1 MENKNLNKNN
11 ADEQETPAP
20 YFTNEKS
27 DAKTKNVSAKTKSQ
41 NLKMSKQD
49 KNKNTP
55 TQYSKNKD
63 KINKQNTPIPIIGGK
78 FNNDMGEKINK
89 VNNDTN
95 KTEQP
100 NSANNFGSQ
109 SAENKRDKKEKRK
122 PKTKKPKAWVWI
134 VKVFIMAVGLSLAFS
149 LLSEFTLSKTNIAV
163 SIVVILVFIAVS
175 IVFDMLGLAVASCP
189 IEPFTAMAARKVA
202 GSKLAISLIK
212 NADKVSAIC
221 CDVIGDVCGI
231 LAGAGGASIL
241 TKIALSSSGFMPIF
255 VASLIS
261 AIIAGLTIGGKASFK
276 RLARAKSSPI
286 TLKFAQVLNL
296 FVHKK

>member
-1 MENKNLNKNN
+1 MKKDKNNLNSN
-11 ADEQETPAP
+11 ADERDTPAP
-20 YFTNEKS
+20 YFILKEKQNN
-27 DAKTKNVSAKTKSQ
+27 KTKTAKVNTTKQ
-41 NLKMSKQD
+41 NELTD
-49 KNKNTP
+49 TP
-55 TQYSKNKD
+55 TPIVEEKTLTKKKSKDSKNDVQNIENGDGQLKD
-63 KINKQNTPIPIIGGK
+63 GTNSKNNTK
-78 FNNDMGEKINK
+78 K
-89 VNNDTN
+89 V
-95 KTEQP
+95 K
-100 NSANNFGSQ
+100 A
-109 SAENKRDKKEKRK
+109 KEKRK
-122 PKTKKPKAWVWI
+122 ANKPKKQHAWVWI
-134 VKVFIMAVGLSLAFS
+134 VKVFVLAVALSLSFS
-149 LLSEFTLSKTNIAV
+149 ILSEMALSHANIALSV
-163 SIVVILVFIAVS
+163 VVILVFIAVS

-241 TKIALSSSGFMPIF
+241 TKIALTSSGFMPIF

>member
-1 MENKNLNKNN
+1 MKISKNKLNKST
-11 ADEQETPAP
+11 EQDTPAP
-20 YFTNEKS
+20 YFDDVESKNI
-27 DAKTKNVSAKTKSQ
+27 KTKK
-41 NLKMSKQD
+41 L
-49 KNKNTP
+49 KNKNSRVSKQVNNSDTP
-55 TQYSKNKD
+55 TEYDKVENLEQNTYTPAPINEEKASTKKESKDSKN
-63 KINKQNTPIPIIGGK
+63 
-78 FNNDMGEKINK
+78 
-89 VNNDTN
+89 VNIENGDGQLR
-95 KTEQP
+95 TETE
-100 NSANNFGSQ
+100 S
-109 SAENKRDKKEKRK
+109 ENAKKSKKEKRK
-122 PKTKKPKAWVWI
+122 PKPKKQHAWVWI
-134 VKVFIMAVGLSLAFS
+134 VKVFALALTLSLSFS
-149 LLSEFTLSKTNIAV
+149 ILSEMALSHANIALSV
-163 SIVVILVFIAVS
+163 IVILVFIAVS

-276 RLARAKSSPI
+276 RLARAKACPI